1 MPSSCDQSLI
11 VIWVFKIFPGLPRD
25 VNPPAFQFGFTPHIS
40 SVDKTTTKVNMLF
53 CKIIVQKLWF
63 PTFLIKNSHTSS
75 IFPEGELA
83 VWSLLPTSGLHEDR
97 DPSFHLLSPSSPPQ
111 SFPASGPFPM
121 SQFFTSGGQSIGAS
135 ASVLPV
141 NTQCWFPLRLTCLIS
156 LKSKGP
162 SRVFTST
169 TIQKHQFFGA
179 KLSLWDLEYA

>member
-11 VIWVFKIFPGLPRD
+11 VIWVFKTFPGLPRD

-83 VWSLLPTSGLHEDR
+83 VWSLWPTSELHEDR
-97 DPSFHLLSPSSPPQ
+97 DPSFHLLSPSSPSVLNLFQHQGLFQWVSSSHLVAKVLELQHQ
-111 SFPASGPFPM
+111 SFQWILSVDFLYDWLVWSPWSPRDPPESSPAP
-121 SQFFTSGGQSIGAS
+121 QFKSINS
-135 ASVLPV
+135 LVL
-141 NTQCWFPLRLTCLIS
+141 S
-156 LKSKGP
+156 
-162 SRVFTST
+162 
-169 TIQKHQFFGA
+169 FFY
-179 KLSLWDLEYA
+179 ET